1 MKEFLL
7 ARARL
12 QKRLALWRVVTGIL
26 VVIAFGTLGLG
37 QLSPSHKADAWTVCF
52 MAVAMMLYG
61 GHRQRY
67 YEQRLGKR

>member
-1 MKEFLL
+1 MREFLL

-12 QKRLALWRVVTGIL
+12 QKRLALWRVATGIL
-26 VVIAFGTLGLG
+26 VVIALGTLGLG
-37 QLSPSHKADAWTVCF
+37 QLSPANKANAWTVCF
-52 MAVAMMLYG
+52 IAVVMMLYG